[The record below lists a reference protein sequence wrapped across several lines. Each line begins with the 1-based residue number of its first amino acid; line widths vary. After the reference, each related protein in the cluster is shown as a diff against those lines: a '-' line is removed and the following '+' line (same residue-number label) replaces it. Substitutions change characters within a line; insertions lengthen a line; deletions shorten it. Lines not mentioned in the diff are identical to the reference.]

1 MKRSKT
7 LKISDVIKEYIKET
21 RIDTRIKEIRA
32 MHLWDEVVGKTIARK
47 TDNLYIK
54 DKILHVKVNSSI
66 VKNELFMIK
75 DGIIK
80 AINEKMEDT
89 VIDDIVFK

>member
-1 MKRSKT
+1 MKRSNT
-7 LKISDVIKEYIKET
+7 QNISDVIKEYIKEM
-21 RIDTRIKEIRA
+21 RIDTRIKEIKA
-32 MHLWDEVVGKTIARK
+32 THLWDDVVGKTIARK

-54 DKILHVKVNSSI
+54 NKILYVKVNSSI

-80 AINEKMEDT
+80 AINKKMEDT
-89 VIDDIVFK
+89 VIDEIVFK